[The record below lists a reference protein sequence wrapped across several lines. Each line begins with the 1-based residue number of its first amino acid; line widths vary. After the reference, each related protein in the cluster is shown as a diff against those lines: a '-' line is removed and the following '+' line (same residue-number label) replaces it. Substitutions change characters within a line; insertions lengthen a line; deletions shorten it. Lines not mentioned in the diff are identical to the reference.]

1 MTLKLTPR
9 DIWNEVKDYTIS
21 TLGLMCYT
29 FGWTAFLVSNEI
41 VTGGVT
47 GLSAI
52 IYFGTN
58 IPVPVSYFAINGI
71 LLIAAIRVIGW
82 QYCIRSIFGVVMTT
96 IQLSIWAYYIKEPLI
111 KDEPFMSCI
120 IGGIMLGVGIGLA
133 FTRNGS
139 TGGTDIIAAIINKYK
154 PITLGRSILY
164 CDLLII
170 SSSYMLFHDLE
181 KILFGFV
188 VLAVSTYSCDLLI
201 NGIRQSIQLL
211 IFSEKYEEIADHINR
226 DINRGVTI
234 LDGMGWYSKQPKK
247 VIVVLAKRTE
257 STSIFRLV
265 KQIDSHAFISQ
276 SNVIG
281 VYGEGFDKIKT

>member
-9 DIWNEVKDYTIS
+9 DIWNEVKDYTII

-58 IPVPVSYFAINGI
+58 IPVPVSYFVINGI
-71 LLIAAIRVIGW
+71 LLIAAILVIGW

-111 KDEPFMSCI
+111 EDEPFMSCI

>member
-1 MTLKLTPR
+1 MKLTPR
-9 DIWNEVKDYTIS
+9 DIWNEVKGYTII

-58 IPVPVSYFAINGI
+58 IPVPISYFTINGI
-71 LLIAAIRVIGW
+71 LLIAAIRIIGW

-120 IGGIMLGVGIGLA
+120 IGGIMLGVGIGVA

-211 IFSEKYEEIADHINR
+211 IFSDKYEEIADHINR

>member
-9 DIWNEVKDYTIS
+9 DIWNEVKDYTII

-58 IPVPVSYFAINGI
+58 IPVPVSYFTINGI

-111 KDEPFMSCI
+111 EDEPFMSCI

>member
-1 MTLKLTPR
+1 
-9 DIWNEVKDYTIS
+9 
-21 TLGLMCYT
+21 
-29 FGWTAFLVSNEI
+29 
-41 VTGGVT
+41 
-47 GLSAI
+47 
-52 IYFGTN
+52 
-58 IPVPVSYFAINGI
+58 
-71 LLIAAIRVIGW
+71 
-82 QYCIRSIFGVVMTT
+82 MTT
-96 IQLSIWAYYIKEPLI
+96 IQLSIWSYYIKEPLV

-170 SSSYMLFHDLE
+170 SSSYILFHDLE

-188 VLAVSTYSCDLLI
+188 VLAVSTYTCDLLI

-226 DINRGVTI
+226 DIKRGVTI

>member
-1 MTLKLTPR
+1 MKLTPR
-9 DIWNEVKDYTIS
+9 DIWNEVKDYTII

-52 IYFGTN
+52 IYFGTD
-58 IPVPVSYFAINGI
+58 IPVPISYFTINGI
-71 LLIAAIRVIGW
+71 LLIAAIRISGW

-120 IGGIMLGVGIGLA
+120 IGGIMLGVGIGVA

-170 SSSYMLFHDLE
+170 SSSYMLFHDME
-181 KILFGFV
+181 KIVFGFV

-211 IFSEKYEEIADHINR
+211 IFSDKYEEIADHINR

>member
-9 DIWNEVKDYTIS
+9 DIWNEVKDYTII

-96 IQLSIWAYYIKEPLI
+96 IQLSIWAYYIREPLI

>member
-9 DIWNEVKDYTIS
+9 DIWNEVKDYTII

-58 IPVPVSYFAINGI
+58 IPVPVSYFVINGI

-96 IQLSIWAYYIKEPLI
+96 IQLSNWAYYIKEPLI

>member
-9 DIWNEVKDYTIS
+9 DIWNEVKDYTII

-226 DINRGVTI
+226 DIKRGVTI

>member
-1 MTLKLTPR
+1 MKLTPR
-9 DIWNEVKDYTIS
+9 DIWNEAKDYTII

-58 IPVPVSYFAINGI
+58 IPVPISYFTINGI
-71 LLIAAIRVIGW
+71 LLIAAIRIIGW

-120 IGGIMLGVGIGLA
+120 IGGIMLGVGIGVA

-211 IFSEKYEEIADHINR
+211 IFSDKYEEIADHINR

>member
-1 MTLKLTPR
+1 MTMKLTPR
-9 DIWNEVKDYTIS
+9 DIWNEVKDYTII

-111 KDEPFMSCI
+111 EDEPFMSCI

>member
-1 MTLKLTPR
+1 MKLTPR
-9 DIWNEVKDYTIS
+9 DIWNEVKDYTII

-58 IPVPVSYFAINGI
+58 FPLPISYFPITGI
-71 LLIAAIRVIGW
+71 LLIAAIRIIGW

-120 IGGIMLGVGIGLA
+120 IGGIMLGVGIGVA

-170 SSSYMLFHDLE
+170 SSSYMLFHDME
-181 KILFGFV
+181 KIVFGFV

-211 IFSEKYEEIADHINR
+211 IFSDKYEEIADHINR

>member
-9 DIWNEVKDYTIS
+9 DIWNEIKDYTII

-111 KDEPFMSCI
+111 EDEPFMSCI